1 MCYIFND
8 PRFQDEPNP
17 LHPANPCSK
26 KASRERITM
35 TWQKRGNRRYY
46 YRKRRQG
53 DRVIS
58 EYVGAGQLAETE
70 AALDNLERQIRR
82 AQRRRRQEHRA
93 LDAQVNQI
101 CDLIRILTDSVL
113 LINDYHTHKGQ
124 WRKKRN
130 D

>member
-1 MCYIFND
+1 
-8 PRFQDEPNP
+8 
-17 LHPANPCSK
+17 
-26 KASRERITM
+26 M
-35 TWQKRGNRRYY
+35 TWQKRGNRRYYY